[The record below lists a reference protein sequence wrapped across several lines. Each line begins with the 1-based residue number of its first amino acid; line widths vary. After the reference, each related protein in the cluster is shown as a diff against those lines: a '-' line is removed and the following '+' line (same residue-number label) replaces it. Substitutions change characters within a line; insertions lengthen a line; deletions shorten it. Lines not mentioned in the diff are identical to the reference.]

1 MGLYERIL
9 RLEEPKLPVHAF
21 QSVAAEWARGN
32 LTGAQANTII
42 GALTGVPLDATAVA
56 EATALVATVPTGS
69 TATNKADR
77 ALRLNEIDQVLLLAD
92 AKAPGYDTVAA
103 LKARLGV

>member
-9 RLEEPKLPVHAF
+9 RLEEPRLPVHAF
-21 QSVAAEWARGN
+21 QSVAAEWARGRI
-32 LTGAQANTII
+32 TGTEANAII
-42 GALTGVPLDATAVA
+42 GALTGAPLDATAQQ
-56 EATALVATVPTGS
+56 EAVALVNTVPTGS
-69 TATNKADR
+69 TTANKADR

-103 LKARLGV
+103 LKTRLGV